1 MASYDEMKE
10 AARREALG
18 EQASK
23 FYEMAR
29 PARLRMSGMDSGPVE
44 TPPSRDP
51 LAGLPTDPRSAAEL
65 DARYAQVDRHLAAAE
80 AARARIPGGAKQH
93 YGMNSTPDY
102 GDKYG
107 VGTASAY
114 TPGGLTSD
122 SPYSLDD
129 SYSQLEDL
137 ERRGLISIQPGMRSE
152 ISRVRGL
159 AKGEVKARNEAA
171 REVSAARKV
180 SPMQRSYGRDG
191 HFDEA
196 TLRRP
201 PGVGPYSEPKK
212 KK

>member
-44 TPPSRDP
+44 PPRDP
-51 LAGLPTDPRSAAEL
+51 LAGLPVDPKAAAEL
-65 DARYAQVDRHLAAAE
+65 DARYAEVDRHLAAAD

-107 VGTASAY
+107 VGTAGAY

-137 ERRGLISIQPGMRSE
+137 ERRGLISIQPSMRSE

-180 SPMQRSYGRDG
+180 SPMGPGGS
-191 HFDEA
+191 EA
-196 TLRRP
+196 ALRRP

-212 KK
+212 K